1 MSAGIY
7 ATNSAEACEYVLSDC
22 EANVV
27 VVENHQQLVK
37 ILKIWDSL
45 PHLKAIVQYTG
56 EVAERRENIYSVSPG
71 LQIYGGPGSLSHDF
85 KIWPIIFQGS
95 GPSIF

>member
-1 MSAGIY
+1 MSTGIY

-45 PHLKAIVQYTG
+45 PHLNAIVQYTG
-56 EVAERRENIYSVSPG
+56 EVAERRENIYSVSH
-71 LQIYGGPGSLSHDF
+71 SLHHSLVSKCFLKKSD
-85 KIWPIIFQGS
+85 
-95 GPSIF
+95 